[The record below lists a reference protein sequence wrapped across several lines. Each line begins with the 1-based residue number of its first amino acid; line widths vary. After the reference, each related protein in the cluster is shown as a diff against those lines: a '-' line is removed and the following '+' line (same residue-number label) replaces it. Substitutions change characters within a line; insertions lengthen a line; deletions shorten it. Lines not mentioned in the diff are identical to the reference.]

1 VVHVQALEGGFLV
14 EDCPTSMALQQG
26 DEVKRML
33 LRVWTHLVFELSR
46 QHVLPLA
53 AGVVRCSLEVSER
66 YQIAVGSC
74 C

>member
-33 LRVWTHLVFELSR
+33 LRVDTF
-46 QHVLPLA
+46 
-53 AGVVRCSLEVSER
+53 SL
-66 YQIAVGSC
+66 
-74 C
+74 